1 LKDPV
6 SRILGLVEEGIDLN
20 LDFPDELEIF
30 EVVFVVVFEVYCFLF
45 AHFVG
50 EVLGKL
56 LKT

>member
-1 LKDPV
+1 
-6 SRILGLVEEGIDLN
+6 LN